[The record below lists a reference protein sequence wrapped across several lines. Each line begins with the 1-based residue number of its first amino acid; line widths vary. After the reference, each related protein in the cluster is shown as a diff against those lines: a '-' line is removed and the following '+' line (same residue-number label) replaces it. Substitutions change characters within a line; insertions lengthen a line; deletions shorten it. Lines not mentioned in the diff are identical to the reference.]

1 MKLPEYI
8 NHFFPEISL
17 DQDSNWNDLKS
28 KIKDHITSLDDNP
41 RIYIQKKIREL
52 WKKGNNIFD
61 LGFHTEYK
69 FGQAAYYEERE
80 AYKSEVTGAIKN
92 IIILLDEIGGNLK
105 NANPSFTDQ
114 PIHLNLNK
122 EEILGII
129 TLFLNE
135 FSKDKIS
142 KERIFRFCAQNFMAN
157 ASTKPNDTTAYS
169 KTYYQK
175 VNEKNDDNKI
185 LFTQDTKN
193 LVFEKLEKLSSSL
206 ANY

>member
-17 DQDSNWNDLKS
+17 DKDSNWNDLKS

-41 RIYIQKKIREL
+41 RIYIQNKIREL
-52 WKKGNNIFD
+52 WEKGNNIFD

-129 TLFLNE
+129 TLFINE
-135 FSKDKIS
+135 FSKDEIS
-142 KERIFRFCAQNFMAN
+142 KERIFRLCAQNFRAK
-157 ASTKPNDTTAYS
+157 ASVKPNDIGAYS

-175 VNEKNDDNKI
+175 VNEKNDNNKI
-185 LFTQDTKN
+185 LFTQDTKDI
-193 LVFEKLEKLSSSL
+193 VFEKLEKLSRSL
-206 ANY
+206 TNY

>member
-1 MKLPEYI
+1 MKLPKYI
-8 NHFFPEISL
+8 NEFLPEIYL
-17 DQDSNWNDLKS
+17 DKESNWSDLKN
-28 KIKDHITSLDDNP
+28 KIIDFITTLDDDP
-41 RIYIQKKIREL
+41 KIYLENKKREL
-52 WKKGNNIFD
+52 WQKGNNIFE
-61 LGFHTEYK
+61 LGFETEYK
-69 FGQAAYYEERE
+69 FGQAGFNEEIE
-80 AYKSEVTGAIKN
+80 AYKNDVTATIQN
-92 IIILLDEIGGNLK
+92 IIILLDEIGENLK

-185 LFTQDTKN
+185 L
-193 LVFEKLEKLSSSL
+193 
-206 ANY
+206 